1 MDNIAKTHSKTIKGG
16 EWRSKKADGRA
27 RREKRASQKRE
38 QWQLSP
44 EFSYSSSKQAVMN
57 INSQSGRQALRLD
70 EIQHV
75 QMAERQAT
83 LSSESSSFLSWVA
96 RPSHGTDD

>member
-1 MDNIAKTHSKTIKGG
+1 MDNIAKTHSKTVKGG
-16 EWRSKKADGRA
+16 EWRSKKGDGRA
-27 RREKRASQKRE
+27 RREKRVSQKRG

-57 INSQSGRQALRLD
+57 INSQSRFQALRLE

-75 QMAERQAT
+75 QMPERQAT
-83 LSSESSSFLSWVA
+83 LSSESSNFLSWVA
-96 RPSHGTDD
+96 RRSRGTDD